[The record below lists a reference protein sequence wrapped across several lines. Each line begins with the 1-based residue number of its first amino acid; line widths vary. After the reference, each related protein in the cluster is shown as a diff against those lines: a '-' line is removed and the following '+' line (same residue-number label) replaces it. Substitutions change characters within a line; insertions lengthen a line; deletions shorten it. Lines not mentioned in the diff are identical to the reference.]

1 MLKCRKQSKIINKM
15 IQNPHTSFDHLTSF
29 KVISKWCTVLS
40 LYRCYQVRNLIIS
53 NRTCDIIRSKKRI
66 NNQRITK
73 LLKRVSIIKYIKGQW
88 SQKMFFY
95 LSSSRRWALHL
106 LPPRVFRH
114 HMHGWCRT
122 LRAWNLQMYTK
133 HRTWYVH
140 CKKNQLKQH
149 IVEINFSAEVLVF
162 I

>member
-15 IQNPHTSFDHLTSF
+15 IQNPHTSFDHLTYF

-88 SQKMFFY
+88 SQKMFF
-95 LSSSRRWALHL
+95 LSFLQSPLSAAPSSTTSVPAPHARMVPHIACLE
-106 LPPRVFRH
+106 P
-114 HMHGWCRT
+114 
-122 LRAWNLQMYTK
+122 AD
-133 HRTWYVH
+133 VH
-140 CKKNQLKQH
+140 KTQDMVCT
-149 IVEINFSAEVLVF
+149 F
-162 I
+162 